1 MAFLLNPSYHTEH
14 ILFFDI
20 VSFTQAPA
28 LQDSVQ
34 AKVWFESYCQ
44 VEASRKI
51 GFVSIW
57 LIEINYT
64 RMVKKGAK
72 QLQCCCKRQKL
83 NFQLKDLQ
91 LCILCKRMSKA
102 RLESPLLLA
111 PSTGYK
117 NIIASRPDSCSC
129 KVLRTRI
136 WGEQDFLRQDKGNR
150 IDYQRLNVNQTCMD
164 SEQH

>member
-72 QLQCCCKRQKL
+72 QL
-83 NFQLKDLQ
+83 
-91 LCILCKRMSKA
+91 
-102 RLESPLLLA
+102 
-111 PSTGYK
+111 
-117 NIIASRPDSCSC
+117 
-129 KVLRTRI
+129 
-136 WGEQDFLRQDKGNR
+136 
-150 IDYQRLNVNQTCMD
+150 
-164 SEQH
+164 